1 MAKITVHPGGFIK
14 RNYIDELG
22 LTATELADALEVSE
36 STLSRLIHEKIDLSP
51 ALAVKVSKVLGRSAE
66 SWMAMQASHTLAR
79 YQAELEQWTP
89 TKQVTADGGLA
100 SSAPGCLHPRQ
111 SHTETVSR
119 VGIQSLFRLPPPP
132 YSFVGF

>member
-36 STLSRLIHEKIDLSP
+36 STLSRLVHEKIDLSP
-51 ALAVKVSKVLGRSAE
+51 ALAVKLSKVLGRSAE
-66 SWMAMQASHTLAR
+66 SWMAMQANHTLAR

-89 TKQVTADGGLA
+89 TRQVTAE
-100 SSAPGCLHPRQ
+100 R
-111 SHTETVSR
+111 
-119 VGIQSLFRLPPPP
+119 
-132 YSFVGF
+132 FVAVKGSKSKAKHKAAAKTATAWLTAHHGFVIWG

>member
-22 LTATELADALEVSE
+22 LRATELADALEVSE

-66 SWMAMQASHTLAR
+66 SWMAMQANHTLAR
-79 YQAELEQWTP
+79 YQAELEDWIP
-89 TKQVTADGGLA
+89 TRQVTAQGLVA
-100 SSAPGCLHPRQ
+100 VKGAKSKAAAK
-111 SHTETVSR
+111 TAAA
-119 VGIQSLFRLPPPP
+119 
-132 YSFVGF
+132 

>member
-36 STLSRLIHEKIDLSP
+36 STLSRLVREKIDLSP
-51 ALAVKVSKVLGRSAE
+51 ALAVKLSKVLGRSAE
-66 SWMAMQASHTLAR
+66 SWMAMQANHTLAR

-89 TKQVTADGGLA
+89 TKQVTGEGLVAVKGGKSKA
-100 SSAPGCLHPRQ
+100 KHKAAAK
-111 SHTETVSR
+111 TATA
-119 VGIQSLFRLPPPP
+119 
-132 YSFVGF
+132 